1 MKNIKFVNDYSSQ
14 IYAGIKGS
22 IKPLMLLF
30 LSAYS
35 TLSFAVVDFDVSE
48 EALKDPKKWSGYV
61 STSYTRNVYDA
72 ESYHSYESYSF
83 SGRVSYK
90 ESWGSLLL
98 TVGGEQETLHGKESS
113 YYNPFFEYR
122 TPSYKWTDSISFK
135 GSAGIYL
142 PGSRTSKK
150 DNFEYASRLAGY
162 IFWSPLDE
170 LSFYVSPR
178 LKFNSYQYKT
188 AGGRVLIEKQFD
200 VLMDAYWAITPE
212 IYLEL
217 NGRIRHSKNY
227 YGRTMDNTFTFLQEL
242 GWEFQPDWV
251 AAIGHNNSG
260 RFYDPEIG
268 AAQGFEVYDKR
279 SSTFYLSLTK
289 YL

>member
-1 MKNIKFVNDYSSQ
+1 MNNRKLVDASFAIFNVGAIKLAKPFIAILLS
-14 IYAGIKGS
+14 IYATT
-22 IKPLMLLF
+22 
-30 LSAYS
+30 A
-35 TLSFAVVDFDVSE
+35 FAVVDFDVSE
-48 EALKDPKKWSGYV
+48 EAIKDPKKWSGYL
-61 STSYTRNVYDA
+61 SASYTRNVYDA
-72 ESYHSYESYSF
+72 ESYHAYESYSF

-122 TPSYKWTDSISFK
+122 TPFYKLSSSISIK

-142 PGSRTSKK
+142 PGSRIAKK
-150 DNFEYASRLAGY
+150 DNFEYASRLTGY
-162 IFWSPLDE
+162 IFWSPLDN

-178 LKFNSYQYKT
+178 YKYNSYQYKT

-200 VLMDAYWAITPE
+200 VLMDAYWQITPSV
-212 IYLEL
+212 YLEL
-217 NGRIRHSKNY
+217 NGKIAHAKNY
-227 YGRTMDNTFTFLQEL
+227 YGKTMDNKFTFLQEL
-242 GWEFQPDWV
+242 GWEFEPDWV

-268 AAQGFEVYDKR
+268 SAQGFEVYDKR

-289 YL
+289 YF

>member
-1 MKNIKFVNDYSSQ
+1 MRKIKIVNDYLSKTCAY
-14 IYAGIKGS
+14 IMS
-22 IKPLMLLF
+22 IVKLL
-30 LSAYS
+30 LVSLLCAYS
-35 TLSFAVVDFDVSE
+35 AASFAVVDFDVSE
-48 EALKDPKKWSGYV
+48 EALKDPTKWSGYV

-72 ESYHSYESYSF
+72 ESYHAYESYSF

-122 TPSYKWTDSISFK
+122 TPSYKWSGSISFK

-142 PGSRTSKK
+142 PGSRISKK

-162 IFWSPLDE
+162 IFWSPLDN

-178 LKFNSYQYKT
+178 FKYNNYQYKT
-188 AGGRVLIEKQFD
+188 AGGRVLIEKQLD
-200 VLMDAYWAITPE
+200 VLMDAYWSITPTV
-212 IYLEL
+212 YLEL

-227 YGRTMDNTFTFLQEL
+227 YGKTMDNQFTFLQEL

-268 AAQGFEVYDKR
+268 AAEGFNVYDKR